1 MCGLIA
7 VRALKASDELEQR
20 TRKAL
25 ASLARRGMDAEGL
38 CWVEQA
44 PATLLGHRRLA
55 ILDTSSAGEQ
65 PMRCPVS
72 GNTLVFN
79 GAIYNFP
86 ELREELRALGCVFR
100 TDCDTEVLLQG
111 WRIWGEGVFSRCN
124 GMWAV
129 VLWDAASGDLV
140 YCRDRLG
147 VKPLYLHNDGQQI
160 TLASEI
166 GAIALMRGGY
176 PAPNIERVF
185 DFLITSFSERGTA
198 TFFESIHAV
207 PPGQVCRMSRT
218 GRFSSKPYHYW
229 PEPGSSSPLTA
240 EEVRDLVQSAVTV
253 RLQADVPVASLLS
266 GGLDSSIITQVA
278 LNASQAPRQKLSGS
292 FTYGYNDGEHAE
304 FDESARA
311 QMLMRERGHADLH
324 HILRFHPT
332 PSAAELMALVDIQGE
347 PFSTPSA
354 LASFR
359 TYRAISSQGYKV
371 VLSGEGAD
379 ELFGGYIARYHT
391 LAARDAF
398 ISGKWK
404 QMTTILGHRTFSP
417 SLLLNRIAWDL
428 PLPLLGRLLRNQRP
442 SVKLINKDLWSSQ
455 THRLEALQHSM
466 QSNLEDRL
474 RQDVLDNLLPM
485 ALRIADRNSMSAGI
499 ELRSPF
505 MDHRLVERAFATPAL
520 TRIGEGRSKALLRDA
535 FKGVLPKYLIETPKN
550 TGFGH
555 AEQFLVGNLPW
566 RELLDDLPAGLTDLI
581 DLKGLRTSLAQGKQ
595 HSTLWLA
602 LSVALWYRNIYA

>member
-7 VRALKASDELEQR
+7 VRALGACDGLEQR
-20 TRKAL
+20 TRQAL
-25 ASLARRGMDAEGL
+25 ASLARRGPDAEGL
-38 CWVEQA
+38 LMVDQA

-55 ILDTSSAGEQ
+55 ILDTSSAAEQ

-72 GNTLVFN
+72 GSVLVFN
-79 GAIYNFP
+79 GAIYNFV
-86 ELREELRALGCVFR
+86 ELREELRALGCVFV
-100 TDCDTEVLLQG
+100 TDGDTEVLLQG

-129 VLWDAASGDLV
+129 VLWDAPSGDLV

-147 VKPLYLHNDGQQI
+147 VKPLYLHHDGKQA

-176 PAPNIERVF
+176 PAPNAEKIF
-185 DFLITSFSERGTA
+185 DFLITSFSEQGTA
-198 TFFESIHAV
+198 TFFEGVRAV
-207 PPGQVCRMSRT
+207 PPGQVCRMSRS
-218 GRFSSKPYHYW
+218 GRFSAAPYHHW
-229 PEPGSSSPLTA
+229 PEPGSAPPLSP
-240 EEVRDLVQSAVTV
+240 EEVRALVESAVSL

-266 GGLDSSIITQVA
+266 GGLDSSIITRVA
-278 LNASQAPRQKLSGS
+278 LNASQAPRQRLSGA
-292 FTYGYNDGEHAE
+292 FTYGYSDGEQAE
-304 FDESARA
+304 FDESSRA
-311 QMLMRERGHADLH
+311 TMLMHGGGHADLH
-324 HILRFHPT
+324 HVLRFHPI
-332 PSAAELMALVDIQGE
+332 PSADELMSLVSVQGE

-391 LAARDAF
+391 LATRDAF
-398 ISGKWK
+398 MAGDWRQVARLLKY
-404 QMTTILGHRTFSP
+404 RTFSP
-417 SLLLNRIAWDL
+417 GLLLNRLVWDL
-428 PLPLLGRLLRNQRP
+428 PLPLVGALLRRHRP
-442 SVKLINKDLWSSQ
+442 SVGLINDDLWAAQ
-455 THRLEALQHSM
+455 RHRLEALQDSM
-466 QSNLEDRL
+466 QGNLEDRL
-474 RQDVLDNLLPM
+474 RQDELDNLLPM
-485 ALRIADRNSMSAGI
+485 ALRMADRNSMSAGI

-520 TRIGEGRSKALLRDA
+520 KRVGEGRSKALLRDA
-535 FKGVLPKYLIETPKN
+535 FAGVLPQSLIETPKN

-555 AEQFLVGNLPW
+555 AEQFLVARLPW
-566 RELLDDLPAGLTDLI
+566 RELLDDLPSGLTDYI
-581 DLKGLRTSLAQGKQ
+581 DVDGLRTGLATGNQ

-602 LSVALWYRNIYA
+602 LSVALWYRSIYA

>member
-7 VRALKASDELEQR
+7 VRTLGAPDSLEQR

-25 ASLARRGMDAEGL
+25 ASLARRGPDAEGL
-38 CWVEQA
+38 LWVDQT

-55 ILDTSSAGEQ
+55 ILDTSNAAEQ

-72 GNTLVFN
+72 GSTLVFN
-79 GAIYNFP
+79 GAIYNFV
-86 ELREELRALGCVFR
+86 ELREELRALGCVFV
-100 TDCDTEVLLQG
+100 TDGDTEVLLQG
-111 WRIWGEGVFSRCN
+111 WRVWGEGVFSRCN

-129 VLWDAASGDLV
+129 VIWDAPTGDLV

-147 VKPLYLHNDGQQI
+147 VKPLYLHHNGQQT

-176 PAPNIERVF
+176 PAPNAERIF
-185 DFLITSFSERGTA
+185 DFLITSFSERGNA
-198 TFFESIHAV
+198 TFFEGIHAV
-207 PPGQVCRMSRT
+207 PPGQVCRMSRA
-218 GRFSSKPYHYW
+218 GRFSSAPYHHW
-229 PEPGSSSPLTA
+229 PEPGSAAALSV
-240 EEVRDLVQSAVTV
+240 EEARTLVESAVSL

-278 LNASQAPRQKLSGS
+278 LSASQARRQKLSGA
-292 FTYGYNDGEHAE
+292 FTYAYSDGEQAE

-311 QMLMRERGHADLH
+311 EMLMRGNGHSDLH
-324 HILRFHPT
+324 HILRFHPI
-332 PSAAELMALVDIQGE
+332 PSADELMSLVSVQGE

-398 ISGKWK
+398 MSGEWG
-404 QMTTILGHRTFSP
+404 QMVRLLRHRTFSP
-417 SLLLNRIAWDL
+417 GLLLNRLAWDL
-428 PLPLLGRLLRNQRP
+428 PLPLLGTLLRRRRP
-442 SVKLINKDLWSSQ
+442 SVGLINDELWASQ
-455 THRLEALQHSM
+455 THRLEALQGSM
-466 QSNLEDRL
+466 RGNLEDRL
-474 RQDVLDNLLPM
+474 RQDELDNLLPM

-505 MDHRLVERAFATPAL
+505 MDHRLVERAFSTPAL
-520 TRIGEGRSKALLRDA
+520 TRVGEGRSKALLRDA
-535 FKGVLPKYLIETPKN
+535 FEGVLPRSLIETPKN

-555 AEQFLVGNLPW
+555 AEQFLVANLPW
-566 RELLDDLPAGLTDLI
+566 RELLEDLPPGLKDYIDLDGLRAGLA
-581 DLKGLRTSLAQGKQ
+581 RGKQ

-602 LSVALWYRNIYA
+602 LSVALWYRNIYV